1 MKVNWKTI
9 VPVVA
14 AGMVVIWLAGKL
26 QSCGNSD
33 KIIEALY
40 QEVQAT
46 RQAELDKRMLN
57 TKKLEAAQAATA
69 SVYQVKIDKMATDTN
84 NRIAA
89 MSWKSNDALRK
100 ANASSEEILVEK
112 SKVETALVEMTIG
125 RDCLI
130 ISAHT
135 REKEITDERSKLKTE
150 HEAALKIIQDK
161 LDTCEKARKFALDEG
176 GRKTWFTI
184 GPAVLVHIRQSE
196 VVVDYGV
203 SIHIPII
210 IIKSPFKRF

>member
-1 MKVNWKTI
+1 MKVNWKVI
-9 VPVVA
+9 ILIVA
-14 AGMVVIWLAGKL
+14 AAIGVTWLAGKL
-26 QSCGNSD
+26 QSCGNHD
-33 KIIEALY
+33 AAIEALY

-46 RQAELDKRMLN
+46 HQAELDKRLLN
-57 TKKLEAAQAATA
+57 TKKLEEAGAATA
-69 SVYQVKIDKMATDTN
+69 LAYQVKIDKMAADTN

-135 REKEITDERSKLKTE
+135 REKEIAEERSELKIE
-150 HEAALKIIQDK
+150 YEGALKALQGK
-161 LDTCEKARKFALDEG
+161 LDTCEKARQFALDEG
-176 GRKTWFTI
+176 GRKTWITI
-184 GPAVLVHIRQSE
+184 GPAVMVRMQGGVALVS
-196 VVVDYGV
+196 YGI
-203 SIHIPII
+203 SIQIPII
-210 IIKSPFKRF
+210 QIKSPFKRF